1 MSMARGT
8 LLVISLMASGAA
20 YAGTPGWSVSEVSGP
35 VFVGKPGL
43 SKTSTVTRGAAL
55 SAGDIVSTGKGG
67 RAVIVRGG
75 EYLTVAPNTQLQLT
89 EPKAGAFTQIV
100 QSFGNVVF
108 KIQKKTTPHFQVK
121 TPYLAAVVKGTTF
134 SVTVT
139 PAGASVQVTEGLV
152 QVASLDGLV
161 SRFVSPGEIGM
172 IAASAPGQL
181 SVLGTPNAPSGGAAV
196 IGAAPVADAQT
207 SETQTEPTAAPIS
220 EIAEVR
226 IASPIGEGS
235 VNLAAQTGGIV
246 SGNSSLAQAAIVEAV
261 AIATP
266 VATNTSAPAEVSA
279 AVAEAPVPDAAPPAL
294 ETPANLLAEAPVSLP
309 TPSAVSEV
317 EAQPP
322 VEVAIVTPPPVEQA
336 APPLEPPVEVA
347 MVTAPVLAET
357 APAMPVVETPPTL
370 FAEVAPS
377 TPAVETPPAVVAEA
391 PPAPAVV
398 DTPTTIVAEVTPPA
412 PTLGTPPAVVAEAPP
427 APAVVAA
434 PPALVAEA
442 TSTPAIIDTPAAQPP
457 VLVAELTTPGN
468 GTPVVPDVAAGNANL
483 GNGNGNG
490 NAASAPAVSESPP
503 AQQPVVAAASPIA
516 PVPPTQIAPEAAAPV
531 LVAVNNSPTPVEGA
545 ANPTPPASLVAVNN
559 ANSNSAIADNS
570 PVEAPKSDTGGEQ
583 SKGDNSS
590 ATKGTAVA
598 SNPPG
603 QKNNR
608 NPLTLSELLQR
619 LQVAGQQLAASRKGN

>member
-181 SVLGTPNAPSGGAAV
+181 SVLGTPNALSGGAAV
-196 IGAAPVADAQT
+196 IGAAPVADAPT
-207 SETQTEPTAAPIS
+207 SETPAQPTAAPIS

-246 SGNSSLAQAAIVEAV
+246 SGNSSLAQAAMVEAV
-261 AIATP
+261 AVATP
-266 VATNTSAPAEVSA
+266 VATNTSSPAEVS
-279 AVAEAPVPDAAPPAL
+279 VAD
-294 ETPANLLAEAPVSLP
+294 AEAPVSLP

-347 MVTAPVLAET
+347 MVTAPVLAEA

-370 FAEVAPS
+370 VAEVAPS

-398 DTPTTIVAEVTPPA
+398 
-412 PTLGTPPAVVAEAPP
+412 
-427 APAVVAA
+427 AA

-442 TSTPAIIDTPAAQPP
+442 SSTPAVIDTPAAQPP

-490 NAASAPAVSESPP
+490 NGNAASAPVVSESPP
-503 AQQPVVAAASPIA
+503 AQQPVVVAASPMTPA
-516 PVPPTQIAPEAAAPV
+516 PPTQIAPEAAAPV

-545 ANPTPPASLVAVNN
+545 ADPTPPASLVAVNN
-559 ANSNSAIADNS
+559 ASSNSAIADNS
-570 PVEAPKSDTGGEQ
+570 PVEAPKSGTGGGQ

-603 QKNNR
+603 QKNNV
-608 NPLTLSELLQR
+608 NPLTLSELIQR